1 MIIIIIIIIAIHPER
16 QGTLHQEGEHKISS
30 SSCGS
35 SVYLRFKCQTV
46 NLVVITS
53 WQQYIGRSNSNGC
66 GPALAINPSPSHRAL
81 RRAGRPRQSAT
92 ENHRLRIYLS
102 RLSIERQ
109 ATYLGI
115 CQCIENDNGVTRGV
129 RVTRKPVT
137 VTVAVAV
144 AKLTIAP
151 LSAKPRWEMGL
162 ETKHGDG
169 QTELT
174 SHLESP
180 THNPPKMD
188 CQPPRTFQGLMVS
201 AQTRSSVSVQN
212 GPSPGVIDRESMT
225 RRTGFHLLRIRVQP
239 VRVAVL
245 WTNLQLSP

>member
-46 NLVVITS
+46 NLVVINS
-53 WQQYIGRSNSNGC
+53 WH
-66 GPALAINPSPSHRAL
+66 PALAINPSPSHRAL

-92 ENHRLRIYLS
+92 ENHRLRI
-102 RLSIERQ
+102 
-109 ATYLGI
+109 
-115 CQCIENDNGVTRGV
+115 
-129 RVTRKPVT
+129 PVT
-137 VTVAVAV
+137 VTVAVTV

-162 ETKHGDG
+162 DTKHGDG
-169 QTELT
+169 QTEELT
-174 SHLESP
+174 SHTQSTQNGLPAAKNFS
-180 THNPPKMD
+180 
-188 CQPPRTFQGLMVS
+188 RTDTQLGPLVS
-201 AQTRSSVSVQN
+201 AQTRSLFSLRPKN

-245 WTNLQLSP
+245 WTDLQLSP